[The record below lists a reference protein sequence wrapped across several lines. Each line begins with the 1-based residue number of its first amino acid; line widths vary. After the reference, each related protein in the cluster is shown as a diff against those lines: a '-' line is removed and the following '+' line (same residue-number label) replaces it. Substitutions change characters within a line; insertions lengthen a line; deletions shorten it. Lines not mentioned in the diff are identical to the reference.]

1 MNVLRILIRIRSEI
15 GRPKGWRN
23 RDVKRLM
30 ELARILWSSFSRRYR
45 IKWVKGVIL
54 EE

>member
-1 MNVLRILIRIRSEI
+1 MNTLRVLIRIRSKI

-30 ELARILWSSFSRRYR
+30 ELARILWCNFSRRYR
-45 IKWVKGVIL
+45 IKWMGGVIL

>member
-1 MNVLRILIRIRSEI
+1 MRIRSEI

-30 ELARILWSSFSRRYR
+30 ELARILWLNFSRRYR
-45 IKWVKGVIL
+45 IKWVEETIL